1 MIKTSKQWYCPSG
14 CKTFGMKGLSELHK
28 NQNCSMEHCEQVKN
42 GLSPLRYEN
51 TCVACSTKC
60 NALWVIFF

>member
-1 MIKTSKQWYCPSG
+1 
-14 CKTFGMKGLSELHK
+14 
-28 NQNCSMEHCEQVKN
+28 MEHCERVKN

-60 NALWVIFF
+60 NALWVIFFNLWQFYNYNSSCLLLEWNDTF

>member
-1 MIKTSKQWYCPSG
+1 
-14 CKTFGMKGLSELHK
+14 
-28 NQNCSMEHCEQVKN
+28 MEHCERVKN

-60 NALWVIFF
+60 NALWVIFFLICDNFTIINNSSCLLLEWNDTF